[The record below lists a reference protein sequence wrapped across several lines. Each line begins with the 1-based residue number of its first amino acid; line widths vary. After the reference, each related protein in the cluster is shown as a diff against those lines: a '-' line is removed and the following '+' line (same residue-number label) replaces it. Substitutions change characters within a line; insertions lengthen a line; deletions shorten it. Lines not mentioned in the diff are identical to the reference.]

1 MRKGAVPPA
10 LVVIDLQEPGTQA
23 HLLRSLL
30 GSGVLGWTGIGASP
44 WLVLAPPGDGG
55 DRSWCR
61 GTQVLEPA
69 GLFDANAVQA
79 MTRQVVEVSSQV
91 IATLRPAGAGL
102 HLGELNRA
110 FIQTWVH
117 DLLYREGA
125 VLAAC
130 RTLGLSRCRIFSTSV
145 RRARWIAAGIGHA
158 GVDAGVTGFP
168 ARLRSRE
175 KPVRGYWAI
184 GEALPRAD
192 LLMVA
197 ESPPMRQMFSVVGDT
212 LPAPLRSQSLQLAY
226 VSGASAAYLAAVREV
241 PMRWVNRAP
250 SGDPSEG
257 PIGAPAAHSGD
268 LGEEASPSVR
278 ASFDALRRRIVD
290 DQLPRQQHWA
300 RHVLQVLGK
309 IGPQVL
315 VVGNDRFWTGQTYT
329 RLGDS
334 LGIRTVC
341 LQDGIAAPVP
351 NHTYSTAAHVLA
363 AGTLWPA
370 LLSPNNG
377 RPRSVSVVGQPRY
390 DRARTAFEERRRRE
404 PLPPSRARNRVL
416 LILQDIHRLDYART
430 ILAETLRV
438 EGTHVMIRAHPA
450 FRPAGLDRL
459 AGPRVR
465 FSPGGN
471 IVDDLAG
478 ADLVVT
484 EYSTVAVEAL
494 ALGLPVLSV
503 TLSGRPPLLDFT
515 VPGQAEGVTERSQIA
530 AAVVR
535 LLGATPPSAGSP
547 ARQAILDQ
555 LVGPLDDRSA
565 SRVGD
570 ILSGLLE
577 GTSTA

>member
-1 MRKGAVPPA
+1 MKKGAVPPA

-23 HLLRSLL
+23 DLLRSVL
-30 GSGVLGWTGIGASP
+30 GSGVLDWTGIAASP

-55 DRSWCR
+55 DRTWCR
-61 GTQVLEPA
+61 GTRVVEPA
-69 GLFDANAVQA
+69 GLFDAEMVQA
-79 MTRQVVEVSSQV
+79 MNREVVDVSTRL
-91 IATLRPAGAGL
+91 IATLRPAGDGL

-130 RTLGLSRCRIFSTSV
+130 RELGLDRCRILSTSR
-145 RRARWIAAGIGHA
+145 RRARWIAAGVGEG
-158 GVDAGVTGFP
+158 GVAAAVMGFP

-175 KPVRGYWAI
+175 TPGGYWTI
-184 GEALPRAD
+184 GEALPRTD

-197 ESPPMRQMFSVVGDT
+197 ESAPMRRMFAVVGRA
-212 LPAPLRSQSLQLAY
+212 LPAPLQSRSLQLTY
-226 VSGASAAYLAAVREV
+226 VAGASADQFAEVQEV
-241 PMRWVNRAP
+241 PMRWVRRAP
-250 SGDPSEG
+250 SGDPAEG
-257 PIGAPAAHSGD
+257 PIGIPAVSGGE
-268 LGEEASPSVR
+268 LGGEVSLSVR

-300 RHVLQVLGK
+300 RHVLQVLRRVEPK
-309 IGPQVL
+309 VL

-329 RLGDS
+329 RLGES

-363 AGTLWPA
+363 AGALWPA
-370 LLSPNNG
+370 LLSREN
-377 RPRSVSVVGQPRY
+377 RQPRRVSVVGQPRY
-390 DRARTAFEERRRRE
+390 DRARTAFEQRRGRE
-404 PLPPSRARNRVL
+404 PQPPARARNRVL
-416 LILQDIHRLDYART
+416 LIMQDIHRIEYPRT
-430 ILAETLRV
+430 ILAETLQV
-438 EGTHVMIRAHPA
+438 EGIEVMIRAHPA

-465 FSPGGN
+465 FSPGGD
-471 IVDDLAG
+471 IVDDLAW

-515 VPGQAEGVTERSQIA
+515 VPGQAEGVTGRSQIA
-530 AAVVR
+530 PAVVR
-535 LLGATPPSAGSP
+535 LLGTAPPSGGSP
-547 ARQAILDQ
+547 ARQEILDQ

-565 SRVGD
+565 SRVAGV
-570 ILSGLLE
+570 LSGLLE
-577 GTSTA
+577 ETAAA

>member
-1 MRKGAVPPA
+1 MKKGAVPPA

-23 HLLRSLL
+23 NLLRSLL
-30 GSGVLGWTGIGASP
+30 GSGVLNWTGIASSP

-61 GTQVLEPA
+61 GTRVVEPA
-69 GLFDANAVQA
+69 GLFDADVVQA
-79 MTRQVVEVSSQV
+79 MNRKVVEVSTRL
-91 IATLRPAGAGL
+91 IATLRPAGDGL

-130 RTLGLSRCRIFSTSV
+130 RGLGLDRCRIFSTSR
-145 RRARWIAAGIGHA
+145 RRACWIGAGVGEG
-158 GVDAGVTGFP
+158 GVDARVTGFP

-184 GEALPRAD
+184 GEALPQAD

-197 ESPPMRQMFSVVGDT
+197 ESAPMRRMFSVVGRA
-212 LPAPLRSQSLQLAY
+212 LPAPLQSRSLQLTY
-226 VSGASAAYLAAVREV
+226 VAGASADQFAEV
-241 PMRWVNRAP
+241 QEVAMRWVNRAP
-250 SGDPSEG
+250 SGDPAEG
-257 PIGAPAAHSGD
+257 PIGIPAPSGEE
-268 LGEEASPSVR
+268 LGEGVSLSVR
-278 ASFDALRRRIVD
+278 SSFGSLRRRIVD

-300 RHVLQVLGK
+300 RHVLQVLRRVEPK
-309 IGPQVL
+309 VL

-351 NHTYSTAAHVLA
+351 NHTYSTAVHVLA

-370 LLSPNNG
+370 LLSPENR

-390 DRARTAFEERRRRE
+390 DRARTAFEQRRRRE
-404 PLPPSRARNRVL
+404 PQPPSRARNRVL
-416 LILQDIHRLDYART
+416 LIMQDIHRIEYPRS
-430 ILAETLRV
+430 ILAEVLRV
-438 EGTHVMIRAHPA
+438 EGTQVMIRAHPA

-465 FSPGGN
+465 FSQGGD
-471 IVDDLAG
+471 IVDDLAW

-530 AAVVR
+530 PALVR
-535 LLGATPPSAGSP
+535 LLGATPPSGDSP
-547 ARQAILDQ
+547 ARQEILDQ
-555 LVGPLDDRSA
+555 LVGPLDDGSA
-565 SRVGD
+565 ARVAG
-570 ILSGLLE
+570 ILSGLVAE
-577 GTSTA
+577 TAAA

>member
-1 MRKGAVPPA
+1 MTKSAVPPA
-10 LVVIDLQEPGTQA
+10 LVVVDLQEPGTQA
-23 HLLRSLL
+23 RLLRSLL
-30 GSGVLGWTGIGASP
+30 GSGVLGWTGIASSP

-61 GTQVLEPA
+61 GTLVLEPA
-69 GLFDANAVQA
+69 RLLDADAVRA
-79 MTRQVVEVSSQV
+79 LTARVVDVSGRV
-91 IATLRPAGAGL
+91 IASLRPAGDGL

-130 RTLGLSRCRIFSTSV
+130 RMLGIGRCRIISTSV
-145 RRARWIAAGIGHA
+145 RRARWIAAGVEAA
-158 GVDAGVTGFP
+158 GVQAGVTGFP
-168 ARLRSRE
+168 ARLRTGE
-175 KPVRGYWAI
+175 KQPPGYWAI

-197 ESPPMRQMFSVVGDT
+197 ESPPMRQMFSVVGQALT
-212 LPAPLRSQSLQLAY
+212 APARSQSLQLTY
-226 VSGASAAYLAAVREV
+226 LPGASAAHLAAVQEV

-250 SGDPSEG
+250 SGDPTDG
-257 PIGAPAAHSGD
+257 PIGTPVQDAEAPGD
-268 LGEEASPSVR
+268 EVSRAVR
-278 ASFDALRRRIVD
+278 CSFEALRRRIVD

-300 RHVLQVLGK
+300 RHVLQVLERV
-309 IGPQVL
+309 GPRVL
-315 VVGNDRFWTGQTYT
+315 MVGNDRFWTGQTYT

-334 LGIRTVC
+334 MGIRTVC

-363 AGTLWPA
+363 AGTLWPS
-370 LLSPNNG
+370 LLSPDNG
-377 RPRSVSVVGQPRY
+377 RTRSISVVGQPRY
-390 DRARTAFEERRRRE
+390 DRARSSFEERRRRQ
-404 PLPPSRARNRVL
+404 PAPQARAGNRVL

-430 ILAETLRV
+430 ILAETLAV
-438 EGTHVMIRAHPA
+438 DGTNVMIRAHPA
-450 FRPAGLDRL
+450 LRPSGLDLL

-465 FSPGGN
+465 FSQGGN
-471 IVDDLAG
+471 IVDDLAW

-530 AAVVR
+530 PALVR
-535 LLGATPPSAGSP
+535 LLGANPPASVSP

-565 SRVGD
+565 SRVAG
-570 ILSGLLE
+570 IMEELLQ
-577 GTSTA
+577 GAPAA

>member
-1 MRKGAVPPA
+1 MTTGAVAPA
-10 LVVIDLQEPGTQA
+10 LVVVDLQDPGIQGR
-23 HLLRSLL
+23 LLRSLL
-30 GSGVLGWTGIGASP
+30 GSSVLGWTAIGASP

-61 GTQVLEPA
+61 GTRVLEPA
-69 GLFDANAVQA
+69 GLFDPDRVQA
-79 MTRQVVEVSSQV
+79 MTREVVEVSDRV

-130 RTLGLSRCRIFSTSV
+130 RQLGLGRCRIISASG
-145 RRARWIAAGIGHA
+145 RRARWIAAGVAQA
-158 GVDAGVTGFP
+158 GVEAVVMGFP
-168 ARLRSRE
+168 ARLRSKE
-175 KPVRGYWAI
+175 KSVRGYWAI

-197 ESPPMRQMFSVVGDT
+197 ESAPMRQMFSIVGDA
-212 LPAPLRSQSLQLAY
+212 LPEPLRSRSLQIAY
-226 VSGASAAYLAAVREV
+226 VPGASAAHLAAVQEV
-241 PMRWVNRAP
+241 SMRWVDRAP
-250 SGDPSEG
+250 SGDPAEG
-257 PIGAPAAHSGD
+257 PIGTPATLSGD
-268 LGEEASPSVR
+268 LGAGVSASVQ
-278 ASFDALRRRIVD
+278 ASFEALRRRIVD

-300 RHVLQVLGK
+300 RHVLQVLRQ
-309 IGPQVL
+309 IGPRVL
-315 VVGNDRFWTGQTYT
+315 VVGNDRFWTGQTFI

-363 AGTLWPA
+363 AGALWPA
-370 LLSPNNG
+370 LLPPENG
-377 RPRSVSVVGQPRY
+377 GPRNVSVVGQPRY

-404 PLPPSRARNRVL
+404 PMPPPRARNRVL
-416 LILQDIHRLDYART
+416 LILQDIHRIDYARA
-430 ILAETLRV
+430 ILEETLQV
-438 EGTHVMIRAHPA
+438 EGTQVMIRAHPA
-450 FRPAGLDRL
+450 FRPTGLDRL

-471 IVDDLAG
+471 IVDDLAW

-515 VPGQAEGVTERSQIA
+515 VPGQAEGVTERVQIGP
-530 AAVVR
+530 AVVR
-535 LLGATPPSAGSP
+535 LLGAIPRSGDSR
-547 ARQAILDQ
+547 ARQEILDQ

-565 SRVGD
+565 MRVAG
-570 ILSGLLE
+570 ILGGLLE
-577 GTSTA
+577 GTPTT

>member
-1 MRKGAVPPA
+1 MTRGAAPA
-10 LVVIDLQEPGTQA
+10 LVVVDLQEPGIQGR
-23 HLLRSLL
+23 LLRSLL
-30 GSGVLGWTGIGASP
+30 GSGVLGWTGIGGSP

-61 GTQVLEPA
+61 GTRVLEPA
-69 GLFDANAVQA
+69 GLFDPDLVQA
-79 MTRQVVEVSSQV
+79 MTRKVVEVSGRV
-91 IATLRPAGAGL
+91 IATLGPAGAGL

-130 RTLGLSRCRIFSTSV
+130 RLLGLGRCRVISASG
-145 RRARWIAAGIGHA
+145 RRARWIAAGVA
-158 GVDAGVTGFP
+158 QSGVETLVTGFP

-175 KPVRGYWAI
+175 KPARGYWAI

-192 LLMVA
+192 LLMIA
-197 ESPPMRQMFSVVGDT
+197 ESAPMRQMFSVVGDA
-212 LPAPLRSQSLQLAY
+212 LPESLRLRSLQLAY
-226 VSGASAAYLAAVREV
+226 VPGASSAHLAAVQEV

-250 SGDPSEG
+250 SGDPAEG
-257 PIGAPAAHSGD
+257 PIGTPAPAPGE
-268 LGEEASPSVR
+268 LGAEVSASVQ
-278 ASFDALRRRIVD
+278 ASFEALRRRIVD
-290 DQLPRQQHWA
+290 DQFPRQQHWA
-300 RHVLQVLGK
+300 RHVLQVLRQ
-309 IGPQVL
+309 IGPRVL
-315 VVGNDRFWTGQTYT
+315 VVGNDRFWTGQTYI

-363 AGTLWPA
+363 AGALWPA
-370 LLSPNNG
+370 LLPPENG

-390 DRARTAFEERRRRE
+390 DRARSAFQERRRRE

-416 LILQDIHRLDYART
+416 LILQDIHRLDYARA
-430 ILAETLRV
+430 ILEETLRV
-438 EGTHVMIRAHPA
+438 EGTQVMIRAHPA

-459 AGPRVR
+459 TGPRVQ
-465 FSPGGN
+465 FSRGGN
-471 IVDDLAG
+471 IVDDLAW

-530 AAVVR
+530 PAVVR
-535 LLGATPPSAGSP
+535 LLGATPSSGDSP
-547 ARQAILDQ
+547 ARQEILDQ

-565 SRVGD
+565 SRVAG

-577 GTSTA
+577 GSPA

>member
-1 MRKGAVPPA
+1 MTRGAVPPA
-10 LVVIDLQEPGTQA
+10 LVVVDLQDPGIQGR
-23 HLLRSLL
+23 LLRSLL

-61 GTQVLEPA
+61 GTRVVEPA
-69 GLFDANAVQA
+69 GLFDTDRVQA
-79 MTRQVVEVSSQV
+79 MTRQVVEVSDRV

-130 RTLGLSRCRIFSTSV
+130 RLLGLSRCRIISASG
-145 RRARWIAAGIGHA
+145 RRARWIAAGVAQA
-158 GVDAGVTGFP
+158 GVEAVVTGFP

-175 KPVRGYWAI
+175 KPARGYWAI

-197 ESPPMRQMFSVVGDT
+197 ESAPMRQMFSVVGEA
-212 LPAPLRSQSLQLAY
+212 LPEPLRSQSLQLAY
-226 VSGASAAYLAAVREV
+226 VAGASVAHLAAVQEV
-241 PMRWVNRAP
+241 SMRWVDRAP
-250 SGDPSEG
+250 SGDPAEG
-257 PIGAPAAHSGD
+257 PIGTPAPPSGD
-268 LGEEASPSVR
+268 LGEEVSASVR
-278 ASFDALRRRIVD
+278 ASFEALRRRIVN
-290 DQLPRQQHWA
+290 DQFPRQQHWA
-300 RHVLQVLGK
+300 RHVLQVLGQ
-309 IGPQVL
+309 IGPRVL
-315 VVGNDRFWTGQTYT
+315 VVGNDRFWTGQTYI

-341 LQDGIAAPVP
+341 LQDGFAAPVP
-351 NHTYSTAAHVLA
+351 NHTYSTAANVLA
-363 AGTLWPA
+363 AGALWPA
-370 LLSPNNG
+370 LLPPENG

-390 DRARTAFEERRRRE
+390 DRTRSAFEERRRRE
-404 PLPPSRARNRVL
+404 RIPPPPARNRVL
-416 LILQDIHRLDYART
+416 LILQDIHRIDYARA
-430 ILAETLRV
+430 ILEETLRV
-438 EGTHVMIRAHPA
+438 EGTQVMIRAHPA

-465 FSPGGN
+465 FSPGGS
-471 IVDDLAG
+471 IVDDLAW

-515 VPGQAEGVTERSQIA
+515 VPGQAEGVSERLQIA
-530 AAVVR
+530 PAVVR
-535 LLGATPPSAGSP
+535 LLGATPRSGDSR
-547 ARQAILDQ
+547 ARQEILDQ

-565 SRVGD
+565 SRVAG

-577 GTSTA
+577 GTPGA

>member
-1 MRKGAVPPA
+1 MKKGAVPPA

-23 HLLRSLL
+23 NLLRSLL
-30 GSGVLGWTGIGASP
+30 GSGVLDWTGIAASP

-61 GTQVLEPA
+61 GSRVVEPA
-69 GLFDANAVQA
+69 GLFDADLVQA
-79 MTRQVVEVSSQV
+79 MTRKAVEVSTRL
-91 IATLRPAGAGL
+91 IATLRPAGDGL

-130 RTLGLSRCRIFSTSV
+130 RRLGLERCRIFSTS
-145 RRARWIAAGIGHA
+145 RARARWIAAGVGEG
-158 GVDAGVTGFP
+158 GVEVGVTGFP

-175 KPVRGYWAI
+175 KPSRGYWTI

-192 LLMVA
+192 LLLVA
-197 ESPPMRQMFSVVGDT
+197 ESAPMRGMFSVVGGA
-212 LPAPLRSQSLQLAY
+212 LPAPLQARTLQLAY
-226 VSGASAAYLAAVREV
+226 VAGASADQFAEVQEV

-250 SGDPSEG
+250 SGDPAEG
-257 PIGAPAAHSGD
+257 PIGIPGGSGEVG
-268 LGEEASPSVR
+268 GEVSPSVR
-278 ASFDALRRRIVD
+278 ASFGALRRRIVD

-300 RHVLQVLGK
+300 RHVLQVLRRIEPK
-309 IGPQVL
+309 VL

-329 RLGDS
+329 RLGES

-363 AGTLWPA
+363 AGALWPA
-370 LLSPNNG
+370 LLSPENR

-390 DRARTAFEERRRRE
+390 DHARTAFQQRRRRE
-404 PLPPSRARNRVL
+404 PSPPSRPGNRVL
-416 LILQDIHRLDYART
+416 LILQDIHRLDYARA
-430 ILAETLRV
+430 ILEETLRV
-438 EGTHVMIRAHPA
+438 EGTQVMIRAHPA

-459 AGPRVR
+459 EGPRVR

-471 IVDDLAG
+471 IVDDLAW

-515 VPGQAEGVTERSQIA
+515 VPGQAEEVTERSQIA
-530 AAVVR
+530 PAMVR
-535 LLGATPPSAGSP
+535 LLGTTPLSTASP
-547 ARQAILDQ
+547 ARQEILDQ
-555 LVGPLDDRSA
+555 LVGPLDGRSA
-565 SRVGD
+565 SRVAGM
-570 ILSGLLE
+570 LSGLLE
-577 GTSTA
+577 GTPVA